1 MRRYV
6 FKQLVLG
13 LVCGGVLFQAASCTD
28 IATQVTAVATA
39 VTAGGVLWIIRR
51 INSD

>member
-1 MRRYV
+1 MRRYL
-6 FKQLVLG
+6 KQLVLG
-13 LVCGGVLFQAASCTD
+13 LLGGGVLFQAFSCTD
-28 IATQVTAVATA
+28 LATQVTAVAAT